1 MLQRTPV
8 NKNILNHD
16 FIYQLKKKISK
27 PRPTLCE
34 KNEWLFN
41 LTTLQQEMQSS
52 ICDIWKWVFHISV
65 EDSSLQNCFSSAT
78 LEGFWARRA
87 CLRLWKAVGFKS
99 DVWLGLSTSFF
110 WAIQRW
116 TYWFVFDV
124 LLHNCQDSLL
134 ESRTNGSITY
144 SKSFRSW
151 SMKGAPDHQT
161 NTNIF
166 DCRYGIL
173 AKCELSHCLV
183 LVVFTL
189 ERSHFSSAS
198 FLLLHYEL
206 WS

>member
-1 MLQRTPV
+1 ME
-8 NKNILNHD
+8 
-16 FIYQLKKKISK
+16 KKISK

-65 EDSSLQNCFSSAT
+65 EDSSLQNCFSPAT

-87 CLRLWKAVGFKS
+87 CLRLWKAFRL
-99 DVWLGLSTSFF
+99 DLSLF

-151 SMKGAPDHQT
+151 SRKGAPDQHQHLWLQVWHS
-161 NTNIF
+161 
-166 DCRYGIL
+166 CQMW
-173 AKCELSHCLV
+173 AEPLSC
-183 LVVFTL
+183 F
-189 ERSHFSSAS
+189 
-198 FLLLHYEL
+198 
-206 WS
+206 